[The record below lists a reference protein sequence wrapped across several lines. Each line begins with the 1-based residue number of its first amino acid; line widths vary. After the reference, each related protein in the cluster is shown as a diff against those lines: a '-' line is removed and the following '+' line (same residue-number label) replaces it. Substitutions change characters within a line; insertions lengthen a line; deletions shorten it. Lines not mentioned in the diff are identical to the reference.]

1 MIKLLTGKQRS
12 FLKGKAH
19 NMDPIVQ
26 IGKDGITEN
35 VIAQVDETLEA
46 RELIKLRVL
55 NNSLYSAKEAAEEL
69 AEACNAEF
77 IQAIG
82 NVLVLYRENNEKK
95 QYNLPK

>member
-1 MIKLLTGKQRS
+1 VIKLLTGKQRS

-55 NNSLYSAKEAAEEL
+55 NNSLYGAKEAAHEL
-69 AEACNAEF
+69 AEACKAEF

-82 NVLVLYRENNEKK
+82 NVFVLYRENKDIK
-95 QYNLPK
+95 RYNLPK

>member
-12 FLKGKAH
+12 FLKSKAH
-19 NMDPIVQ
+19 NMDSIVQ
-26 IGKDGITEN
+26 IGKDGINEN

-55 NNSLYSAKEAAEEL
+55 NNSLYSAKEAAHEL
-69 AEACNAEF
+69 AEACKAEF

-82 NVLVLYRENNEKK
+82 NVFVLYRENKEIKK
-95 QYNLPK
+95 YNLPK